1 MTRGPRNT
9 FLTVAAVLI
18 ALTCMASNC
27 HKIPTGVD
35 ERCATLFTHET
46 KSQTQVG
53 GELSL
58 KGYDL
63 GKAKIDANQ
72 ANSLQIEID
81 DILNEHNQMS
91 ANLCNM
97 WANEVISKEV
107 YATTQFC
114 YDNNQRKLRGLVLG
128 LKSGV
133 VEAASFHQEL
143 LTLNQEYDKCT
154 PQISST
160 AQTSAPPPPAGGA
173 SNVQGTPCQADS
185 GCVAP
190 LYCIVGQCRP
200 LGEIGG
206 PCALDIDCKL
216 PYICQSGSCSAGSS
230 TVFGSACTS
239 DANCQAPLFCIL
251 STCRYLG
258 NNGDPCGQTIDCYSP
273 LVCSNGACQYTTPT
287 TPTGTTAGKSTV
299 YGTPCNSDND
309 CQSPLFCIKKICR
322 YLGNPGDGCDYDYDC
337 YSPYVCSNGVCGTG
351 IGGGTA
357 GGSVGGSVSGSAS
370 TVWSAT
376 VSGYVSI
383 GGGGGGAKSCTAD
396 DQCVKPDYC
405 IVGYCRPLQPDG
417 GECKWNNDCK
427 NGTCTNGACGTGG
440 VGGGGSSANKPCGKN
455 DDCPL
460 YNICISGTCTPS
472 KTGDACLSDNDCMPP
487 NYCIVGQCRP
497 LQGVGGVCN
506 INADCQSGL
515 YCKNYT
521 CSY

>member
-1 MTRGPRNT
+1 MTRGPRNII
-9 FLTVAAVLI
+9 LTVAAVLT
-18 ALTCMASNC
+18 ALTFMASKC
-27 HKIPTGVD
+27 HKITTGVD

-53 GELSL
+53 GELSI

-91 ANLCNM
+91 TNLCNM

-107 YATTQFC
+107 YATT
-114 YDNNQRKLRGLVLG
+114 
-128 LKSGV
+128 
-133 VEAASFHQEL
+133 L
-143 LTLNQEYDKCT
+143 LTLNSEYDKCT
-154 PQISST
+154 PQIST
-160 AQTSAPPPPAGGA
+160 TQASAPPPPAGGA

-200 LGEIGG
+200 LGNIGS
-206 PCALDIDCKL
+206 PCAMDIDCNM
-216 PYICQSGSCSAGSS
+216 PYTCQSGSCSEGSS

-239 DANCQAPLFCIL
+239 DANCKSPLFCIL

-273 LVCSNGACQYTTPT
+273 LVCSNGTCQYTTPT
-287 TPTGTTAGKSTV
+287 TPTGTTAGKSNV
-299 YGTPCNSDND
+299 YGTPCNSDNE

-322 YLGNPGDGCDYDYDC
+322 YLGNPGDSCDYDYDC
-337 YSPYVCSNGVCGTG
+337 YSPYKCNSGVCGTG
-351 IGGGTA
+351 TVSGGTA
-357 GGSVGGSVSGSAS
+357 GGTVGGG

-376 VSGYVSI
+376 VSGYVAI
-383 GGGGGGAKSCTAD
+383 GGGGGGAKACTAD

-405 IVGYCRPLQPDG
+405 IVNYCRPLQPDG

-427 NGTCTNGACGTGG
+427 NGTCTSGACGTGG
-440 VGGGGSSANKPCGKN
+440 GGGVGSSANKPCSKN

-460 YNICISGTCTPS
+460 YNVCVVGTCTPS

-487 NYCIVGQCRP
+487 NFCIVGQCRP

-515 YCKNYT
+515 MCKNYT